1 MLVSKEDIPS
11 GNEFTVN
18 YGYPF
23 SSGPLW
29 YKLYM
34 KAYMKEN
41 SEKWQSDKNLL
52 KLSGNVNVLNWN
64 ETSEFVSMNLP
75 NLETWKM

>member
-18 YGYPF
+18 YEYPF
-23 SSGPLW
+23 PSGPLW
-29 YKLYM
+29 YKLLLKTYM
-34 KAYMKEN
+34 EEN
-41 SEKWQSDKNLL
+41 VDKWQSDRNLK

-64 ETSEFVSMNLP
+64 ETSEFVSLNFS
-75 NLETWKM
+75 NLETLKM